1 MIGET
6 AETFEREA
14 DERAQGVADKGA
26 EVARGAGLDAHGA
39 IRVDTSAWRAIAATA
54 LELSA
59 SAVVCGSR
67 GNGAMSRA
75 VLGSTSTSLLHH
87 AGCPLLV
94 VPAGPGPLDGPA
106 LIGYDGTDGAKAV
119 LPVAAALLGDRA
131 AVITHVWTSPLESF
145 GGASLEV
152 TPTTFGETA
161 LELEQQ
167 VRLMADDVAL
177 EGAELARAAGM
188 PARPLTVQAHG
199 GAWRSLLEAAGEQD
213 AAVLVTGNRGRG
225 AMKSSVLGSVSAGL
239 GPQRGAAGA
248 RSSAASGRAPRAG
261 RGTAAAASAPG
272 RPARPAGSAA
282 RDGSRRGRAGPSAC
296 RSAGA
301 SARTPRPAGRRRAPR
316 R

>member
-1 MIGET
+1 MLLLAYDGSDNAADAIRAAGVLFPGAEATVVVVRGLTIVQAHGSLARLALPDGVIGET

-26 EVARGAGLDAHGA
+26 ELARGAGLDAHGA

-188 PARPLTVQAHG
+188 PARPLTVQARG
-199 GAWRSLLEAAGEQD
+199 GAWRSLLEAAGEQG

-239 GPQRGAAGA
+239 AHNAELPVLIVRG
-248 RSSAASGRAPRAG
+248 
-261 RGTAAAASAPG
+261 
-272 RPARPAGSAA
+272 
-282 RDGSRRGRAGPSAC
+282 
-296 RSAGA
+296 
-301 SARTPRPAGRRRAPR
+301 
-316 R
+316 